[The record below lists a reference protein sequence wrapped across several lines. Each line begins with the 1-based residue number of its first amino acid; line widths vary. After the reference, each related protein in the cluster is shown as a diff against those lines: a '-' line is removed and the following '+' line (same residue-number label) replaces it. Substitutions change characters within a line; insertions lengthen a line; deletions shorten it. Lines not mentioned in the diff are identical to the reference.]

1 MKISIYSYS
10 NEDLNPEIS
19 KYQRLVFSKFGL
31 KIHQIIGPKIKKSDH
46 DFDYEDH
53 PTALTNIIKNSTD
66 DFIIFFDVDCV
77 PLSYDFYPKLLK
89 QIEDKKTLAGGI
101 QCASHININKSYISP
116 AFCGFSRQLYL
127 DCGEPSF
134 NTDRTPLLGCDNM
147 QRFTD
152 VCLNLNKNVIYWNV
166 TDGGNNKWDIL
177 SHNMKFGNGTIY
189 ENLIYHQFEI
199 RLDTYHEEYINKCIQ
214 ILK

>member
-1 MKISIYSYS
+1 
-10 NEDLNPEIS
+10 
-19 KYQRLVFSKFGL
+19 
-31 KIHQIIGPKIKKSDH
+31 
-46 DFDYEDH
+46 
-53 PTALTNIIKNSTD
+53 
-66 DFIIFFDVDCV
+66 
-77 PLSYDFYPKLLK
+77 
-89 QIEDKKTLAGGI
+89 
-101 QCASHININKSYISP
+101 
-116 AFCGFSRQLYL
+116 L